1 MKNQI
6 DHTLLESVMSGL
18 PPCQLS
24 QTRSTA
30 FKYFKENPLPS
41 TKNEQWKYTDLN
53 NAYSLFEQSLQS
65 EKHFSD
71 IDQGGEQD
79 IINSIEAHW
88 IVIKN
93 NSLVTKNQNLQG
105 LTITSLSE
113 NLDATEI
120 LTDDTLTSLNAVMMS
135 DAIKVK
141 ITKNNHINKPIGIL
155 FDYGTNIDIQSSSP
169 RCIIEVE
176 DGASIK
182 LIHAHTAKV
191 NTPHVINSVIQVNLG
206 KKANAEFVK
215 VQNYSTNQTLI
226 EKTKIN
232 LSAEAFLN
240 YSSVE
245 LGGQLSRTDIIIN
258 FNGKSSTALIN
269 GAYIAGNNQHIDNHI
284 LANHAHAMTHSSQNF
299 YGVIGNKGCAVFNG
313 KALVHEGAFDTNANQ
328 YNHNLLLSENA
339 EINTKPELEIYTD
352 DVKCSHGTTVG
363 QLDEDAIFY
372 LRSRGISKELAKQLL
387 TKTFITRILADINIP
402 NVKEYIE
409 SLIELKLKEL
419 S

>member
-206 KKANAEFVK
+206 KKANTEFVK

-245 LGGQLSRTDIIIN
+245 LGGQLSRADIIIN

-313 KALVHEGAFDTNANQ
+313 KALVHKGAFDTNANQ

-372 LRSRGISKELAKQLL
+372 LRSRGIPKELAKQLL